1 MVDHRRLWPLRIALP
16 PRRHALTAPST
27 TTAPPSPAQ
36 ALISSPRRSRAMRD
50 GNRTDPTTTT
60 TEHQHE

>member
-1 MVDHRRLWPLRIALP
+1 MVYHRRVRRLRIAP
-16 PRRHALTAPST
+16 RQRRHALAAPST